1 MNYCNFMFISE
12 IYIVDETMAVKE
24 NIGDEENDGKDQDGE
39 DEEKSDTE
47 KEEKSENEEDA
58 QDEETENKKTEEEE
72 ENHIP
77 VDFYYNFEE
86 LVSKPMVAQDSGLP
100 LNMLELK

>member
-1 MNYCNFMFISE
+1 MSISE
-12 IYIVDETMAVKE
+12 IYVVDETMAAKE

-39 DEEKSDTE
+39 DEGKSE
-47 KEEKSENEEDA
+47 NEEKSENDEDA
-58 QDEETENKKTEEEE
+58 QGEETEHKKIEEEE

-86 LVSKPMVAQDSGLP
+86 LVSKPVVAQDSGLP